1 VISLKNLNQHMDWS
15 MDYFKKLRA
24 SLEEQKKE
32 VVYSFAAVEDEEDEN
47 RIV

>member
-1 VISLKNLNQHMDWS
+1 

-32 VVYSFAAVEDEEDEN
+32 VVYSFAAIEDEEDEN
-47 RIV
+47 RTVIL